1 MHITNELKKDDDN
14 ICGKDGV
21 RESNQKEPDK
31 DNINKSDDDSDSA
44 PEIESF
50 QSSRNKAL
58 NSMKNA
64 EDEVRKMK
72 LQTKKLR
79 RKYHERNLMQKEQK
93 IKKILNLEAKKLPQ
107 NVLDGIAT
115 LEKSKYSSEN
125 IEKNL
130 HKKLRFSSENNKEYS
145 NITNDG
151 TQEEFISIHGN
162 TEFMI
167 CRANSFIKKHTS
179 VDESAKIW
187 KHQQLFGNKNRRESV
202 KDMMSKKIKQS
213 FCGKVLRIQS

>member
-1 MHITNELKKDDDN
+1 MISHSVFHDDQKTFKKKSNEKHTLEHD
-14 ICGKDGV
+14 
-21 RESNQKEPDK
+21 KE
-31 DNINKSDDDSDSA
+31 NINKSDDDSDSA

-72 LQTKKLR
+72 FQTKKLR

-107 NVLDGIAT
+107 NILDDMAT

-125 IEKNL
+125 VEKSL
-130 HKKLRFSSENNKEYS
+130 PKKLRLSSENNKEYS

-162 TEFMI
+162 TEFMV
-167 CRANSFIKKHTS
+167 CRANSFVKKHTS
-179 VDESAKIW
+179 VAESAKNW

-202 KDMMSKKIKQS
+202 KDMVSKKIKQT